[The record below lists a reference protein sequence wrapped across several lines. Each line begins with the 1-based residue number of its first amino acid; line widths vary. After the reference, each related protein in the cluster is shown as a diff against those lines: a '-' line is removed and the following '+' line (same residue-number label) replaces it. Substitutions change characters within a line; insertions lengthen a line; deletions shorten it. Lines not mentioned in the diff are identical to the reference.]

1 MYYRPEAR
9 RPRKR
14 LSRLLRA
21 RLKLM
26 RPELWEIV
34 RDGPTPVA
42 THACLAAAVKH
53 STLLGDFLDIVVREQ
68 YRLFEPTL
76 SKLLWQYYIDDCRDR
91 DPAMSVWSEST
102 IARLRS
108 SVFQTLTQAGYIEN
122 TSTWKLQPVYLA
134 TEVLKYLREQDERY
148 VLRCLQIG
156 P

>member
-1 MYYRPEAR
+1 
-9 RPRKR
+9 
-14 LSRLLRA
+14 
-21 RLKLM
+21 
-26 RPELWEIV
+26 
-34 RDGPTPVA
+34 
-42 THACLAAAVKH
+42 
-53 STLLGDFLDIVVREQ
+53 
-68 YRLFEPTL
+68 
-76 SKLLWQYYIDDCRDR
+76 
-91 DPAMSVWSEST
+91 MSVWSEST